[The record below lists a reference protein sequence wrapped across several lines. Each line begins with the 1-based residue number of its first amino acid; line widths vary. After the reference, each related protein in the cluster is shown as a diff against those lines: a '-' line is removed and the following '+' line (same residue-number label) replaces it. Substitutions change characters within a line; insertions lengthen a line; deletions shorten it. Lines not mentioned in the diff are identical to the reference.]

1 MSGHSKFAN
10 IKHKKAKNDAAIL
23 FSKQNNMT
31 FKFVFDQEI
40 NSFINELLSER
51 DILSNI
57 ETILKLR

>member
-1 MSGHSKFAN
+1 
-10 IKHKKAKNDAAIL
+10 
-23 FSKQNNMT
+23 MT